1 MASTG
6 ETMKLR
12 LRLSLLFRMVVAAG
26 ILLSISV
33 VVALFLTVVG
43 GALLLGLFGWT
54 GSSWHWRHS
63 PGFPQ

>member
-1 MASTG
+1 
-6 ETMKLR
+6 MKLR

-43 GALLLGLFGWT
+43 GALLLGLFG
-54 GSSWHWRHS
+54 
-63 PGFPQ
+63 